1 MRLAG
6 REGTSGQRRNFDIVD
21 CSRTPRPASRACAKR
36 ARSPSRDTQ
45 TQRTVLPVRT
55 NVIAVIPKIRSC
67 DERARTCCSM
77 GGGPMIADRSHSTS
91 RVTVRGP
98 AQSRTHGQDP
108 GHGQA
113 LLSDP
118 PNGTALHTAL
128 HTHDPTRS
136 HSCTCPTGGGAPG
149 AISKVMGRRQLLSS
163 EREGHRQ
170 LQHTEAS
177 NAPHRR
183 RRARGTSTSQ
193 SRRSRHENLASRRT
207 CRHDEF
213 ASR

>member
-1 MRLAG
+1 MSSRSSLKSEVATSVCTMLFHG
-6 REGTSGQRRNFDIVD
+6 R
-21 CSRTPRPASRACAKR
+21 RT
-36 ARSPSRDTQ
+36 D
-45 TQRTVLPVRT
+45 
-55 NVIAVIPKIRSC
+55 
-67 DERARTCCSM
+67 
-77 GGGPMIADRSHSTS
+77 DRGSQPLHL
-91 RVTVRGP
+91 TVRGP
-98 AQSRTHGQDP
+98 AQSRTHGQDL